1 MSSPNPITAALAQR
15 PLLILD
21 GALATELERRGCD
34 LADPLWS
41 AKVLIENPSLIQAV
55 HADYFAAGADIAI
68 TASYQATIPGF
79 MARGIARDQAI
90 LLLQRSVALAQTA
103 RDQFWADPANREG
116 RLRPL
121 VAASV
126 GPYGAFLHDGSEYR
140 GNYGLSVAE
149 LIEFH
154 RPRMAALA
162 AAQPDLFACETIP
175 CLDEARALVALL
187 PEFPHLTA
195 WISFSARDGAH
206 TAQGEPIAEVA
217 AEIAAHP
224 QVVAIGVN
232 CTAPRF
238 LPDLIRAVRAVT
250 DKPIVVYPNSGEVYD
265 PVGQC
270 WIGTTEIDDFVAQAR
285 QWYAIGARLIGG
297 CCRTTPDHIRALAA
311 WAAAGVNHD

>member
-1 MSSPNPITAALAQR
+1 MNPIADALAQH

-41 AKVLIENPSLIQAV
+41 AKVLIENPALIQAV
-55 HADYFAAGADIAI
+55 HADYFVAGADVAI

-79 MARGIARDQAI
+79 MARGLSEAEAIA
-90 LLLQRSVALAQTA
+90 LLQRSVELARAA
-103 RDQFWADPANREG
+103 RDAFWAEPANRVG
-116 RLRPL
+116 RIRPL
-121 VAASV
+121 VAASI
-126 GPYGAFLHDGSEYR
+126 GPYGAYLHDGSEYR
-140 GNYGLSVAE
+140 GNYGLSIAE
-149 LIEFH
+149 LIDFH

-162 AAQPDLFACETIP
+162 NAEPDLFACETIP
-175 CLDEARALVALL
+175 CGEEARALVALL

-195 WISFSARDGAH
+195 WISFSARDGSH
-206 TAQGEPIAEVA
+206 TAQGEPIADVTS
-217 AEIAAHP
+217 EIAPHP
-224 QVVAIGVN
+224 QVAAIGVN

-238 LPDLIRAVRAVT
+238 LPDLIRAMRAVT

-270 WIGTTEIDDFVAQAR
+270 WIGAGEIDDFADQAR
-285 QWYAIGARLIGG
+285 LWYTAGARLIGG

-311 WAAAGVNHD
+311 WVVREVLHG